1 MNMYFLMDW
10 TLRDAWR
17 ICTWI
22 SLVINVC
29 ICANWLRSLVCY
41 RLKLRRLALTLTEA
55 EKKRI
60 IKVKIMII
68 HALDQ
73 EIGRLEAEQQLGI
86 RREINIRQVLEMI
99 TLLVNTLD
107 VNVKTKY
114 GPPLH
119 VICGYKFVVAD
130 PLKIVAGLL
139 SEGASL
145 NSIASTPTSFA
156 STPLYKA
163 VTTQNAAL
171 VELLANWKEI
181 DLERK
186 SSRGWTPL
194 HKAASLQDVKVV
206 RVLIKAG
213 ANLDARDYCHRSPI
227 HLASHF
233 YPDADSEA
241 VDEKSGEFQCNG
253 AKIIVDLVLAG
264 ADVEAV
270 DTEGQSCIAKALA
283 SGCVRCVSALLNTPS
298 PLKLRERECAVQAI
312 SNTIPRLPLHVVKL
326 LVEFFI
332 AEGATPYEGRLE
344 MVAMDTEFSTR

>member
-1 MNMYFLMDW
+1 MNMLFFTDW
-10 TLRDAWR
+10 MIRDMYR
-17 ICTWI
+17 ICVYI

-29 ICANWLRSLVCY
+29 ICACWLRSLSKSWSN
-41 RLKLRRLALTLTEA
+41 RLDLTLTEA

-73 EIGRLEAEQQLGI
+73 EIGRLEADLQLGI
-86 RREINIRQVLEMI
+86 RRDIKIRQVLEMI

-139 SEGASL
+139 SEGACL
-145 NSIASTPTSFA
+145 NSIASTPTRLA

-163 VTTQNAAL
+163 VTTQNSAL
-171 VELLANWKEI
+171 VELLANWENV
-181 DLERK
+181 DLEIK
-186 SSRGWTPL
+186 SSHGWTPL
-194 HKAASLQDVKVV
+194 HKAASLQDVEVV
-206 RVLIKAG
+206 RALIKAG
-213 ANLDARDYCHRSPI
+213 AKVDSRDYSNRSPI

-233 YPDADSEA
+233 ESNANGE
-241 VDEKSGEFQCNG
+241 ENSGELQCNG
-253 AKIIVDLVLAG
+253 AKVIADLVLAG

-270 DTEGQSCIAKALA
+270 DVQGQSCMAKALA
-283 SGCVRCVSALLNTPS
+283 SGCSRCVNVLLNTPS
-298 PLKLRERECAVQAI
+298 PLKLKERECAVQAI
-312 SNTIPRLPLHVVKL
+312 SNTIPCLPLDIVKL

-332 AEGATPYEGRLE
+332 AAGATPYEGELKQDAIE
-344 MVAMDTEFSTR
+344 I

>member
-1 MNMYFLMDW
+1 MEW
-10 TLRDAWR
+10 TLRDLYR
-17 ICTWI
+17 ICVWI
-22 SLVINVC
+22 SLVVNIC
-29 ICANWLRSLVCY
+29 ICACWLRSLVCN
-41 RLKLRRLALTLTEA
+41 RLKARRLDLTLTEA

-73 EIGRLEAEQQLGI
+73 EIGRLEAEQLLGI

-130 PLKIVAGLL
+130 PLKIVTGLL

-145 NSIASTPTSFA
+145 NSVASTPTSLA

-163 VTTQNAAL
+163 VTTKNCAL
-171 VELLANWKEI
+171 VELLANWEKV
-181 DLERK
+181 DLELK
-186 SSRGWTPL
+186 SSHGWTPL
-194 HKAASLQDVKVV
+194 HKAASLQDVNLV

-213 ANLDARDYCHRSPI
+213 AKLDAKDCRHRSAI

-233 YPDADSEA
+233 DPDADSEA
-241 VDEKSGEFQCNG
+241 VDKKSGELLCNG
-253 AKIIVDLVLAG
+253 AKVIAELVLAG
-264 ADVEAV
+264 ADVEAI
-270 DTEGQSCIAKALA
+270 DAGGQSCMARALA
-283 SGCVRCVSALLNTPS
+283 SRCSRCVHALLHTPS
-298 PLKLRERECAVQAI
+298 PLKLKEREYAVQAI

-326 LVEFFI
+326 LVEFLI
-332 AEGATPYEGRLE
+332 AAGATPYDGEIE
-344 MVAMDTEFSTR
+344 PDE